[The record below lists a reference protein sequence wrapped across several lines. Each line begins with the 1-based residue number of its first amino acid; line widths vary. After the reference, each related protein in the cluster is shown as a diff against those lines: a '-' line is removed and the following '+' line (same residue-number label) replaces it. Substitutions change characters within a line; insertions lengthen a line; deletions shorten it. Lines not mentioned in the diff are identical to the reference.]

1 MKNEKTKIPPL
12 HTSQQFE
19 REARQDQKGTKLA
32 YVSITQIPEQP
43 IDPDDGEAYTYYD
56 QTIVLPEFWLN
67 DADSEDVVR
76 DGKLVVKY
84 IVKTETTEAFGAALA
99 FDTLKDAR
107 EQLQLCLEVDEHP
120 DGEYDPDWIDYIVTV
135 PLVNADEATRE
146 TAYSEEFVEGVCG
159 EAYHGKFEAECD
171 LYYTPS
177 EEAD

>member
-1 MKNEKTKIPPL
+1 MT
-12 HTSQQFE
+12 E
-19 REARQDQKGTKLA
+19 RKE
-32 YVSITQIPEQP
+32 
-43 IDPDDGEAYTYYD
+43 
-56 QTIVLPEFWLN
+56 
-67 DADSEDVVR
+67 
-76 DGKLVVKY
+76 KY

-107 EQLQLCLEVDEHP
+107 EQLQLWLEVDEHP

-171 LYYTPS
+171 LYYTPD
-177 EEAD
+177 EEEE